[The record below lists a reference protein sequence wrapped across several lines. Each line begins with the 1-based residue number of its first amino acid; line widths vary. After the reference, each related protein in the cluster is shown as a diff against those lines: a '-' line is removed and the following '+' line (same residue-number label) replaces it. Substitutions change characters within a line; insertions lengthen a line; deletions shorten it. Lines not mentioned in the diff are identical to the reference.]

1 MLLSRFSISERK
13 ASMLRTTL
21 GTVVLTA
28 TREVFPRKT
37 AGKTVFLSTHD
48 LELALQIA
56 DTVWLLTADN
66 QLHVGTPRQLAAN
79 GMLGRFV
86 AQKGIVFDTE
96 RLSVVVESE
105 PTC

>member
-1 MLLSRFSISERK
+1 M
-13 ASMLRTTL
+13 
-21 GTVVLTA
+21 
-28 TREVFPRKT
+28 
-37 AGKTVFLSTHD
+37 FLSTHD
-48 LELALQIA
+48 LELAQQIA

-96 RLSVVVESE
+96 RLSVVVQSD